1 MNIIEKHKGR
11 TEKVAK
17 VANVTDKDAALA
29 FVVEHF
35 GETKDSLF
43 GWSVVEDFD
52 GNLDV
57 SLYTD

>member
-1 MNIIEKHKGR
+1 MEIIEKHKGR
-11 TEKVAK
+11 TTKVAK
-17 VANVTDKDAALA
+17 VTGTDKDAALE
-29 FVVEHF
+29 FVMAHF
-35 GETKDSLF
+35 GETKRSLF